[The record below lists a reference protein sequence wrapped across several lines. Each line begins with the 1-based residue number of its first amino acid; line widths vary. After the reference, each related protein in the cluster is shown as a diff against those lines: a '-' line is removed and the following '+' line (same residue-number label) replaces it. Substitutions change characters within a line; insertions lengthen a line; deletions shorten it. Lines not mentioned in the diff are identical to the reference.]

1 MINMDTL
8 HSSLKIKK
16 KKRARK
22 IVSEPR
28 RPSTLIIEI
37 DIQLEARKESPQ
49 KNDGMRKP
57 DDELMMKGRGSRIN

>member
-22 IVSEPR
+22 FVSEPR

-37 DIQLEARKESPQ
+37 DIQLEARKDK